1 MLNNFIFFLFFY
13 IRIKI
18 VKKKRIKIVK
28 NQVERNLTRRNLV
41 VSGRRE
47 WSDLVVKARREKKK
61 SIFRRICL
69 FGSVPFDRTMIQQ
82 GSEKRG
88 SKWAQREEKID
99 F

>member
-18 VKKKRIKIVK
+18 VKKKNK
-28 NQVERNLTRRNLV
+28 NCKKEGKEEPDEEEPG
-41 VSGRRE
+41 SKWAE

-61 SIFRRICL
+61 PIFRRNCL
-69 FGSVPFDRTMIQQ
+69 FVSLVPFDRTMMQQ
-82 GSEKRG
+82 GSEKGG